1 MNILI
6 INAFGN
12 SSKGKQK
19 FSSFFNL
26 IKQIFKKVS
35 VNSGIENFNYII
47 RSPSKLEDYIFNYYS
62 NPTDETSESQNRKN
76 FNSLDIVFIDGIEYY
91 SPWKKRS
98 HYLTKFIELC
108 KLSNKVLFAGG
119 VAFEI
124 LIYYLSIGAINDY
137 NIINSQGEIKALEE
151 INKIP
156 LKYLKGIKKNELFL
170 DFVTG
175 DLLEYRNND
184 NYWEPIKNIGL
195 HHQISA
201 EKYFSRGKF
210 VLIESFKGKDFIKNE
225 FALKTYCQ
233 EIKIK
238 ITRQYV
244 LNYLVKN
251 CPIEFIG
258 ICSLEWF
265 PHFVNV
271 TAKKLQFKT
280 ICQSDRG
287 PVVIEHE
294 NSIGVAFHSEE
305 KFQDSVKILEN
316 FIRKKFNEVKD
327 KLLKIKNIK
336 FFISNNTN
344 NEINQVFKIFKD
356 NDDKLRGKFDPD
368 EEIPSNPYS
377 LLGKVVNSCLFN
389 RTKKIKHEAKHVG
402 EGINNREMIFVENNY
417 INQRPFFRIKKNH
430 KQRKENK
437 TIFQNNKITP
447 LKFFSSFD
455 KTKRLSFGSNNSKI
469 NKSLATINSYI
480 NERKIISLDKNM
492 INRGSTTVKRK
503 KKLKELIDID
513 NIDNQN
519 QSKRNYFKLK
529 NYTSNNNDNKFKT
542 LENNKI
548 NSNNNEDIKLQLN
561 KLIMPKTTYNNDN
574 EKKSENE
581 DEIGDFDNYESKY
594 PRLPTL
600 NELGYLLNK
609 TKNFNL
615 NLNKN
620 KIENDKK
627 DNTGIFNNTNKTLF
641 LKKSINVKKST
652 NANLESDKHNKDN
665 NDKKFMFKSN
675 LVIDDNERKNSF
687 MNEQIKINIYK
698 TVNPMINTKF
708 DIDNHF
714 DEYN

>member
-12 SSKGKQK
+12 SSRGKQK
-19 FSSFFNL
+19 FNSFFSL

-35 VNSGIENFNYII
+35 LNSGIENFNYIV
-47 RSPSKLEDYIFNYYS
+47 RNPSKLEDYIFNYYS

-156 LKYLKGIKKNELFL
+156 IKYLKGIKKNELFL

-184 NYWEPIKNIGL
+184 NYWEPIMNIGL

-201 EKYFSRGKF
+201 VKYLSRGKF
-210 VLIESFKGKDFIKNE
+210 VLTENFKGKDYFKNE

-238 ITRQYV
+238 VTRQYIS
-244 LNYLVKN
+244 NYLVKN

-280 ICQSDRG
+280 ICQSDKG
-287 PVVIEHE
+287 PIVIEHE

-305 KFQDSVKILEN
+305 KFKDSLKILEN
-316 FIRKKFNEVKD
+316 FIKKKFNEVKD

-336 FFISNNTN
+336 FFISTNTN
-344 NEINQVFKIFKD
+344 KEINQVFKIFKD

-417 INQRPFFRIKKNH
+417 INQRTCFRFKKDLS
-430 KQRKENK
+430 QRKENK
-437 TIFQNNKITP
+437 TIIPNNKTNHI
-447 LKFFSSFD
+447 KYFSSFD
-455 KTKRLSFGSNNSKI
+455 KKKRLSLGSNTSKI
-469 NKSLATINSYI
+469 NKSLATINSFK
-480 NERKIISLDKNM
+480 NRKNILPLDKNR

-513 NIDNQN
+513 DIDDQN
-519 QSKRNYFKLK
+519 QSKRNYLKLK
-529 NYTSNNNDNKFKT
+529 TYSSNNNENKFET
-542 LENNKI
+542 LENNK
-548 NSNNNEDIKLQLN
+548 SNNNNNDEDIKFQLQ
-561 KLIMPKTTYNNDN
+561 KLIMPKNTYTNDN
-574 EKKSENE
+574 DKKSENE
-581 DEIGDFDNYESKY
+581 DEIGDFDNYQSKY
-594 PRLPTL
+594 PRLPSL

-615 NLNKN
+615 SLMKN
-620 KIENDKK
+620 KFENDNK
-627 DNTGIFNNTNKTLF
+627 DNILNYTSKKALF
-641 LKKSINVKKST
+641 LKKST
-652 NANLESDKHNKDN
+652 NINLESGKSNNEQNK
-665 NDKKFMFKSN
+665 KKFMFKSN
-675 LVIDDNERKNSF
+675 LAIDDYERKNSF
-687 MNEQIKINIYK
+687 INKPINIYK
-698 TVNPMINTKF
+698 TVNPMINKKY
-708 DIDNHF
+708 DINNNF
-714 DEYN
+714 EE